1 MDAQELQSPKN
12 VLTIWV
18 KNLGSAVK
26 TLSNTISSMIVKKP
40 KAAIKLDTAP
50 LDKTYPEETVLP
62 EEGLY
67 RYVYGLGEHYGD
79 QKRRSTDFIWSKNTY
94 RLDRVLQETGN
105 CVLCY
110 LQDLF
115 NKAFKHEELMHLSQ
129 NTQVPPGWMSEW
141 K

>member
-67 RYVYGLGEHYGD
+67 RSVYELGEHYGD